1 MSTYLKPFLLCILI
15 CTSNFACDDTDDNN
29 ALLVS
34 GTEMAGTMMVEAP
47 LAGTMM
53 AGSQVAGTMMGGTE
67 VAGTMIAGTQVAG
80 SMMAGTEMPGAIM
93 AGTDMAAPD
102 CSAASADSPCMVSIY
117 SARQPSLVPDL
128 VSVQVEGVIT
138 GVRINDDGNASH
150 IVIQNPAGGPY
161 SGIWIYLND
170 NELEAL
176 PILNVGENISISGQ
190 VEDYFGQRQINTVTA
205 ITQLGVGASVSP
217 MVVNPADVSTNGRN
231 ALSMEGV
238 LVTVQQINVE
248 AVNPPAGPG
257 DADPT
262 NEFVVTGNLRVDD
275 FFFTFVLPMV
285 GQQYSSITGVLRLG
299 NGDYKL
305 IPRDVSDIQ

>member
-1 MSTYLKPFLLCILI
+1 MCILLCSL
-15 CTSNFACDDTDDNN
+15 TLACDDTDEGDNTTFM
-29 ALLVS
+29 VS
-34 GTEMAGTMMVEAP
+34 GTEMAGTMMVEPP
-47 LAGTMM
+47 LAGTTMGGTQIAGTMM
-53 AGSQVAGTMMGGTE
+53 AGTQVAGTMVAGTQVAGTMM
-67 VAGTMIAGTQVAG
+67 
-80 SMMAGTEMPGAIM
+80 AGTEMSGAIM
-93 AGTDMAAPD
+93 AGTEMIPPD
-102 CSAASADSPCMVSIY
+102 CSASTVESPCMVSIY

-150 IVIQNPAGGPY
+150 IVIQDPAGGPY
-161 SGIWIYLND
+161 SGIWVYLND

-176 PILNVGENISISGQ
+176 PILNVGETISISGQ

-205 ITQLGVGASVSP
+205 ISQLGVGANVSP
-217 MVVNPADVSTNGRN
+217 MVVNPADVSTNGLN
-231 ALSMEGV
+231 AVSMEGV
-238 LVTVQQINVE
+238 LVTVQQLSVE

-305 IPRDVSDIQ
+305 IPRSVSDIQ